1 LAVVDCNYS
10 TKEEFDPTTEEE
22 LKIVKINC
30 ERCTSISR
38 AQKRNYLNPTCF
50 KNILKIIK
58 SNLDVSEVVLHQL
71 QGKGKLTK
79 DQISYLTDYALQ
91 SRLDLQ

>member
-1 LAVVDCNYS
+1 MVDCNYS

-22 LKIVKINC
+22 LKIVKING

-38 AQKRNYLNPTCF
+38 AQKRNYLNPICF

-71 QGKGKLTK
+71 QGNCKLTK
-79 DQISYLTDYALQ
+79 AKLVILRIMPYNLG
-91 SRLDLQ
+91 